1 MKFTIFGSSGYLGSS
16 LKKELISKKIECVT
30 PDPRCDKILDNNLGH
45 VIYAIGVPDFHKDP
59 FKTIDAHVILL
70 NKILKEQNFES
81 FLYLSSTRL
90 YHNALSTAE
99 NSRLNVNPSYLDDLY
114 NISKIMGESICNM
127 SRKSNVRIVRLS
139 NVTGNNFDSNTFL
152 ASIIR
157 DAIQK
162 KKIFLKTS
170 LNSQKDY
177 VYLNDVID
185 LLPKI
190 AINGKHSI
198 YNIASGQNL
207 TNEELAKRIQQIT
220 KCKIQVATNAKKY
233 EFPKISINLI
243 KNEFNFKPTSILD
256 KIDEII
262 KTYQKKFQ

>member
-1 MKFTIFGSSGYLGSS
+1 MNGDNQ
-16 LKKELISKKIECVT
+16 KETAVDNAEYDEVKTSVSINQNTTVEETDLEIEIPVFQT
-30 PDPRCDKILDNNLGH
+30 ASELQNN
-45 VIYAIGVPDFHKDP
+45 P
-59 FKTIDAHVILL
+59 
-70 NKILKEQNFES
+70 
-81 FLYLSSTRL
+81 
-90 YHNALSTAE
+90 
-99 NSRLNVNPSYLDDLY
+99 NSYV
-114 NISKIMGESICNM
+114 
-127 SRKSNVRIVRLS
+127 
-139 NVTGNNFDSNTFL
+139 
-152 ASIIR
+152 
-157 DAIQK
+157 
-162 KKIFLKTS
+162 KTS

-262 KTYQKKFQ
+262 KKYKKKFQ